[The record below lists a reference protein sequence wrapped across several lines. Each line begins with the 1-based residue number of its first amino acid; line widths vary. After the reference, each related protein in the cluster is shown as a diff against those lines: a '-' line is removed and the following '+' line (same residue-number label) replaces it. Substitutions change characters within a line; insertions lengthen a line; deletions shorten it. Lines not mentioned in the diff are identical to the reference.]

1 MDSGTPYDAIQEA
14 RECPEFGAMQGP
26 EAILRVR
33 GLAEAALWTPRMLE
47 ALENGVKGGKWFSLI
62 DKVYR
67 RETLDVAW
75 KKVKRNRGAAGVDKV
90 SIAAFEK
97 NADHHLD
104 QLSTALR
111 EGTYVAQPVRR
122 VEIEKEGGKKR
133 PLGIPTVKDRI
144 VQTAVKMALEPIYEM
159 QFSMSSYGF
168 RPGRSA
174 RQALLAVE
182 TFLKLGYEWV
192 VDVDFKGYFDSI
204 PHDRMMMRVKESVAD
219 GRMLGLLEQ
228 WLKQDIVSEL
238 AQWTPTRGTPQGAVI
253 SPLLA
258 NLYLH
263 PMDEHLASK
272 GYILIR
278 YADDFVI
285 MCPTES
291 EAKEA
296 LQEVKNWAAE
306 NKLEIHPD
314 KTRIGNCRE
323 KGQGFDFLG
332 YHFEGWSRDVRKKS
346 AEKLKDSIRVHTP
359 RRTSGTSLEN
369 TIRKLN
375 MTLRGWFNYFRD
387 GKRLTFVTIDQLVR
401 RRLRAMLVNRKKKKG
416 HGRTL
421 RDHKTWTIAF
431 FEEKG
436 LFSLVKAHQLYRQ
449 PLG

>member
-1 MDSGTPYDAIQEA
+1 M
-14 RECPEFGAMQGP
+14 
-26 EAILRVR
+26 
-33 GLAEAALWTPRMLE
+33 AEAVIWTPRMLE
-47 ALENGVKGGKWFSLI
+47 ALENGVQGGKWYSLF

-67 RETLDVAW
+67 RTTLDAAW

-90 SIAAFEK
+90 SIAAFAK

-104 QLSTALR
+104 QLSKALR
-111 EGTYVAQPVRR
+111 EGTCVAQPVRR

-159 QFSMSSYGF
+159 QFRMSSYGF

-174 RQALLAVE
+174 QQALLAVR
-182 TFLKLGYEWV
+182 TFLRLGYVWV

-219 GRMLGLLEQ
+219 GRILELLEQ

-238 AQWTPTRGTPQGAVI
+238 AQWTPVRGTPQGAVI

-263 PMDEHLASK
+263 PMDELLMSK
-272 GYILIR
+272 GYVLIR

-285 MCPTES
+285 MCQTES
-291 EAKEA
+291 EAKKA
-296 LQEVKNWAAE
+296 LQEVKNWAIA
-306 NKLEIHPD
+306 NGLEIHPD
-314 KTRIGNCRE
+314 KTRIGDSRE

-332 YHFEGWSRDVRKKS
+332 YRFEGRSRDVRKKS
-346 AEKLKDSIRVHTP
+346 AEKLKDSIRMHTP

-375 MTLRGWFNYFRD
+375 STLRGWFNYFRD
-387 GKRLTFVTIDQLVR
+387 GKRLTFVTIDQMVR

-421 RDHKTWTIAF
+421 RDHRTWTISF

-436 LFSLVKAHQLYRQ
+436 LLSLVKAHQLYRQ
-449 PLG
+449 SFE